1 MPYIGSQPL
10 TGQFTKLTAI
20 AAWANSLT
28 DTYPLTKGSAAF
40 FPATAEQLIVS
51 VNGVTQAPNDAYTVS
66 GSSIQF
72 AETLTTADTID
83 YILALGEVGNSV
95 VPTDGSVSAV
105 KFSSSVYKDGI
116 RINGSTATD
125 SITIASGERAMVAGD
140 YTIPTSKTLTVNG
153 VLTIV

>member
-1 MPYIGSQPL
+1 MPYIGTQPL

-20 AAWANSLT
+20 SAGAGGLT
-28 DTYPLTKGSAAF
+28 DTYPLTKGAAAF

-51 VNGVTQAPNDAYTVS
+51 LNGVTQAPNDAYTVS

-72 AETLTTADTID
+72 AEILTTADTID

-95 VPTDGSVSAV
+95 VPTDGSVTAD